1 MKTFFSKIWQGIK
14 WLAKKLFSIFKK
26 AVKEEIKEHI
36 ENVAT
41 GNECDCNFCDGDHD
55 TSE

>member
-1 MKTFFSKIWQGIK
+1 MKKFFSKIWQGIK
-14 WLAKKLFSIFKK
+14 WLASKLFSIFKK

-41 GNECDCNFCDGDHD
+41 GTECDCNFCDGEHD
-55 TSE
+55 TNE